1 MEKNEEIKILAQI
14 ENILRKIIQKE
25 YISNDE
31 LKINV
36 DWDWIN
42 YFEIRQNKDKIRIE
56 IWVADVKH
64 QWLKLKKVSNMKF
77 VTEQESLILI
87 NNIKSDIFVGAYIK
101 LGDTFGNTLQVAD
114 FDIDYVKNNF
124 SKKFY
129 QNFYNSLGGQWRKN
143 KFKDEFV
150 RNEKSLINE
159 IEKMNL
165 IKGEKE
171 KILKYIQNETNNKE
185 VINLS
190 LGTTV
195 NIDIPINEIIK
206 SKMPI
211 SKLAVSIYNLIINYK
226 MKKIEDKS

>member
-1 MEKNEEIKILAQI
+1 MKKNEEIKILAQI

-87 NNIKSDIFVGAYIK
+87 SNIKSDIFVGAYIK
-101 LGDTFGNTLQVAD
+101 LGDPYGHTLQVAD
-114 FDIDYVKNNF
+114 FDSNYVKNNF
-124 SKKFY
+124 NKKFY

-165 IKGEKE
+165 KKSEKE